1 MGHKVY
7 MMMGGWVMAM
17 ALMVQPA
24 RAEEKPATLEDRLH
38 FMEEKVQSMEGL
50 LGISLSGFVD
60 TYYSIN
66 FDNPV
71 DAAPP
76 APPAPPA
83 PNGAGGPDFEQ
94 ALRAFD
100 TEADEF
106 SLSLAALVIHK
117 APSPVGFRIDL
128 NYGPT
133 ADIVHFFEPS
143 GPEIYKH
150 LQQAFVTYVAPVG
163 KGLTIDFGKFVTHM
177 GLEVI
182 ESKDNWNYSR
192 GLLFTWAIPF
202 YHTGLRIGYPVA
214 DGVTV
219 TLLGVNGWNNVDEN
233 NDGKTV
239 GAQVMVTAIPK
250 VTFIQNAIWGS
261 EVAPNFQRHVYDT
274 ILIVNPTDKLSLALN
289 FDLGMDD
296 ATGVTTGDST
306 WYGIAGYG
314 RLALTD
320 ASALAVRGEWFKDVD
335 GFMTLTKQSVAEVTV
350 TGEVKLGGG
359 LLTRLEYRRDWSNK
373 NVFFD
378 GPGAA
383 TRSAQDTITLGA
395 VYTF

>member
-1 MGHKVY
+1 MGRKVY
-7 MMMGGWVMAM
+7 MMVFGMVWGGILALGVMA
-17 ALMVQPA
+17 QPA
-24 RAEEKPATLEDRLH
+24 QA
-38 FMEEKVQSMEGL
+38 VS
-50 LGISLSGFVD
+50 LGDSGIDISGFVD
-60 TYYSIN
+60 VYYSYN
-66 FDNPV
+66 FHD
-71 DAAPP
+71 P
-76 APPAPPA
+76 AEP
-83 PNGAGGPDFEQ
+83 AGGPDFEQ

-100 TEADEF
+100 TEANEF
-106 SLSLAALVIHK
+106 SLSLAELVVQK
-117 APSPVGFRIDL
+117 APAPVGFRIDFD
-128 NYGPT
+128 YGPT
-133 ADIVHFFEPS
+133 TDIVHFFEPS
-143 GPEIYKH
+143 GTEIFKNV
-150 LQQAFVTYVAPVG
+150 QQAYVTYVAPVG

-177 GLEVI
+177 GFEVI

-239 GAQVMVTAIPK
+239 GAQVIVTAIPK

-261 EVAPNFQRHVYDT
+261 EAAPNSQRHVYDT
-274 ILIVNPTDKLSLALN
+274 VVILNATDKLSLGAN
-289 FDLGMDD
+289 FDIGMDD
-296 ATGVTTGDST
+296 NSLGTAVTPGDSSF
-306 WYGIAGYG
+306 YGVAGYG

-320 ASALAVRGEWFKDVD
+320 ASAIAVRGEWFKDTD
-335 GFMTLTKQSVAEVTV
+335 GFMTLTNQSVAEVTV
-350 TGEVKLGGG
+350 TGEVKLGGS

-378 GPGAA
+378 GTGAA

-395 VYTF
+395 VYIF